1 MISIKHKNL
10 SMLNHRLSIKLFFCQ
25 NQPRSVLPHNR
36 IIEFER
42 KVINFFQKGLPYKM
56 KDKNISVHGL
66 NDHSNTTGNS
76 SKFNLRKSNI
86 FKAVVQ
92 SLLLGP

>member
-1 MISIKHKNL
+1 MIPLKLKNL
-10 SMLNHRLSIKLFFCQ
+10 SMLNHRLSIKLFFRQ
-25 NQPRSVLPHNR
+25 NQPRSVSPHIMINE
-36 IIEFER
+36 IKR
-42 KVINFFQKGLPYKM
+42 KVLNFFQKRLPYKM
-56 KDKNISVHGL
+56 KDKNISVHGP